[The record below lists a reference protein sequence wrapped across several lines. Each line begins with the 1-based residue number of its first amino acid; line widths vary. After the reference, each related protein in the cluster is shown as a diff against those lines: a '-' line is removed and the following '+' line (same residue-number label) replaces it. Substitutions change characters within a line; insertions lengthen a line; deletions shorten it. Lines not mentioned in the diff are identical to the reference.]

1 MPTILLTGANRG
13 LGLQFAGQYAADGW
27 RVIAT
32 CRDPANAADLKA
44 VAGQVEVHVLDVTDF
59 KAIEALAV
67 ELIGT
72 PIDILLNNAGIIG
85 PDNHNF
91 GDIDY
96 DGWADTFRVNAMA
109 PMKMVECFI
118 DHVAASERK
127 MIVSI
132 SSKLASMVENTDGG
146 HYIYRSSKA
155 ALNAVHMSL
164 ANDLADRGI
173 ASVVFHPDGRVLVW
187 VDLGPPLILAKVL
200 RPFDLLSITLGS
212 KTVAVSSTMMDSLLI
227 GSFDVP

>member
-173 ASVVFHPDGRVLVW
+173 ASVVFHPGWARTSMGGPRAPVDPGESVTAIRSIVDNLGIEDSGRFVNYDGQPIDW
-187 VDLGPPLILAKVL
+187 
-200 RPFDLLSITLGS
+200 
-212 KTVAVSSTMMDSLLI
+212 
-227 GSFDVP
+227 

>member
-132 SSKLASMVENTDGG
+132 SSKLGSMVENTDGG

-164 ANDLADRGI
+164 ANDLVDRGI
-173 ASVVFHPDGRVLVW
+173 ASVVFHPGWARTGMGGPRALVDPGESVTAIRSIVDNLGIEDSGRFVNYDGQPIDW
-187 VDLGPPLILAKVL
+187 
-200 RPFDLLSITLGS
+200 
-212 KTVAVSSTMMDSLLI
+212 
-227 GSFDVP
+227 